1 MTTISGPFI
10 TDVHTR
16 NYSSHLRQ
24 LKYKTYPRSNVPLPY
39 QVSRYSSGGASGYWN
54 YMLCENITSAHAT
67 ETAKSYAKAYDQ
79 FYNTALKRA
88 SLGISLY
95 ESRASFDMV
104 AKRTGQLVQAL
115 RFLKR
120 GQLGRVVT
128 TLGIERHPR
137 TPTAKVRARSL
148 LQNPSSAWL
157 EFTFGWAPL
166 VQDVANVVQVLQQDF
181 VGVPIKAKVRGVYY
195 ASQPWDGGSWY
206 AAQTSGVFYIGGEVL
221 VTNPNVLLAKSLG
234 LTNPAS
240 IAWDAVPFSFVVDW
254 FIPVGKFLSSLDNDF
269 GIEIRNP
276 YRGWTLKTSMTSG
289 HAAHNEG
296 AICKASLVAGERVI
310 GAMPR
315 PGLLDRARVPKL
327 DPWLAVT
334 SVSLLVQQWKG
345 TVR

>member
-10 TDVHTR
+10 TDVHTG
-16 NYSSHLRQ
+16 NYSSYLRQ
-24 LKYKTYPRSNVPLPY
+24 LKYKTRPRSNVPLPY
-39 QVSRYSSGGASGYWN
+39 QVGRYSSRGASGYWN
-54 YMLCENITSAHAT
+54 YVMCENIASVHAV
-67 ETAKSYAKAYDQ
+67 ETGKSYARAYDK
-79 FYNTALKRA
+79 FYSTALKRA

-95 ESRASFDMV
+95 ESRSSFDMV
-104 AKRTGQLVQAL
+104 AKRTGQLFQAL
-115 RFLKR
+115 RYLKR
-120 GQLGRVVT
+120 GQLGKVVT
-128 TLGIERHPR
+128 TLGIGRHPR

-166 VQDVANVVQVLQQDF
+166 VQDVANVVEVLQQDF
-181 VGVPIKAKVRGVYY
+181 AGVPIKAKVRGVYH
-195 ASQPWDGGSWY
+195 ASRPWDGGSWY
-206 AAQTSGVFYIGGEVL
+206 AAQTSGVYYIGGEVV

-254 FIPVGKFLSSLDNDF
+254 FVPVGKFLSSLDNDF
-269 GIEIRNP
+269 GIEIRNA
-276 YRGWTLKTSMTSG
+276 YRGWATKTSITSG
-289 HAAHNEG
+289 HVAHNGG
-296 AICKASLVAGERVI
+296 ATCVATHVAGERVV

-334 SVSLLVQQWKG
+334 SISLLVQQWKG
-345 TVR
+345 IDR